1 MRTKAEPENPDYSKL
16 RASFSSADT
25 VDGSFAQY
33 FYQHLFALD
42 PSLERQFENVDMAT
56 QGAMVLQAVR
66 VVLDGLEDF
75 DQVRATLES
84 LGRRHVQYG
93 VRPEQYD
100 TAAEAFIR
108 ALGQTLGE
116 QFDDSLESIWREIL
130 SSVTGVM
137 IAGAGREATDIS
149 PARQVYQAGRES
161 RTEVDSYTARF
172 VPNELEWS
180 TANRA
185 EVSTADLPRSFKL
198 EYAGEKS
205 AIAAPLQTILDVS
218 LQNKISHVCVC
229 GAIGR
234 CSTCRVAVLD
244 GLDQCLPR
252 NQVEARMATLKGFS
266 PEIRLACQ
274 TRLIGPVVLKRL
286 VHDESDVH
294 EAADVGSDQVGREMP
309 LAVMFVD
316 IRGFT
321 PFAES
326 NLPYDVVHA
335 LNRYFDV
342 VGKAVDERGGY
353 IDKYIG
359 DGIMVLFGLSRERD
373 AHPCVDAVQAALDA
387 RLGMRAVND
396 YLDKHLGRTFQI
408 AIGIHYG
415 PGVVGEIGYKLKRQF
430 TAIGDV
436 VNTAARLEEEAKR
449 RNVGV
454 LVTDEVL
461 RELPPNLCSTGRS
474 MQLTLRGKSDTK
486 TAYEILPA
494 NSDAAPA

>member
-1 MRTKAEPENPDYSKL
+1 MLKNSDYSKL
-16 RASFSSADT
+16 RKSFSSADT
-25 VDGSFAQY
+25 ADGSFAQY

-56 QGAMVLQAVR
+56 QGAMVLQTVR
-66 VVLDGLEDF
+66 VALDGLEDF

-84 LGRRHVQYG
+84 LGRRHEQYG
-93 VRPEQYD
+93 VRPEQYE

-116 QFDDSLESIWREIL
+116 QFDTSLESIWRETL
-130 SSVTGVM
+130 SSVTDAM
-137 IAGAGREATDIS
+137 AAGAGREATNIS
-149 PARQVYQAGRES
+149 RPRKVYQAGRDS
-161 RTEVDSYTARF
+161 RTDADAYTARF
-172 VPNELEWS
+172 MSKELEVP
-180 TANRA
+180 TAAQA
-185 EVSTADLPRSFKL
+185 EVRTADLPRSFSV
-198 EYAGEKS
+198 EYVGEKT
-205 AIAAPLQTILDVS
+205 ATAAPLQTILDVS
-218 LQNKISHVCVC
+218 LQNNISHVCVC

-274 TRLIGPVVLKRL
+274 TRLIGPITLKRL
-286 VHDESDVH
+286 VHDETDVH
-294 EAADVGSDQVGREMP
+294 EAANVGSDQVGREMP

-342 VGKAVDERGGY
+342 VGKAVDEHGGY

-373 AHPCVDAVQAALDA
+373 THPCEDAVNAALDA
-387 RLGMRAVND
+387 TLGMRSVND
-396 YLDKHLGRTFQI
+396 YLGEHLGRTFQI

-436 VNTAARLEEEAKR
+436 VNTAARLEGEAKR
-449 RNVGV
+449 QNVG
-454 LVTDEVL
+454 LLITDEVL

-474 MQLTLRGKSDTK
+474 MQLNLRGKSDAK
-486 TAYEILPA
+486 TAYEILLPE
-494 NSDAAPA
+494 DAAKGS

>member
-1 MRTKAEPENPDYSKL
+1 MRTKTGHKSSDYSKL
-16 RASFSSADT
+16 RESFSSAHT
-25 VDGSFAQY
+25 ADGSFAQY

-66 VVLDGLEDF
+66 VALDGLEDF
-75 DQVRATLES
+75 DQVRAALES
-84 LGRRHVQYG
+84 LGRRHLQYG
-93 VRPEQYD
+93 VRPDQYD
-100 TAAEAFIR
+100 TAAEAFVR

-116 QFDDSLESIWREIL
+116 RFDDSLESIWRETL
-130 SSVTGVM
+130 SSVTGSM
-137 IAGAGREATDIS
+137 IAGADRDAADIPS
-149 PARQVYQAGRES
+149 ARKVYQAGRES
-161 RTEVDSYTARF
+161 RTKLDAYTARF
-172 VPNELEWS
+172 MPKELEMP
-180 TANRA
+180 TAA
-185 EVSTADLPRSFKL
+185 HVEVSAADLPSSFNVD
-198 EYAGEKS
+198 YVGEKS
-205 AIAAPLQTILDVS
+205 AVAAPLQTILDVS
-218 LQNKISHVCVC
+218 LQNNISHVCVC

-266 PEIRLACQ
+266 SEIRLACQ
-274 TRLIGPVVLKRL
+274 TRLIGPIVLKRL

-342 VGKAVDERGGY
+342 VGKAVDERDGY

-373 AHPCVDAVQAALDA
+373 DHPCVDAVHAALDA
-387 RLGMRAVND
+387 TIGMRSVNE
-396 YLDKHLGRTFQI
+396 YLGEHLGRTFQI

-449 RNVGV
+449 QNVGV
-454 LVTDEVL
+454 LITDEVL
-461 RELPPNLCSTGRS
+461 RELPPNLCSIGRS
-474 MQLTLRGKSDTK
+474 MQLTLRGKSDAK
-486 TAYEILPA
+486 TAYEIMPTDGDASPA
-494 NSDAAPA
+494 